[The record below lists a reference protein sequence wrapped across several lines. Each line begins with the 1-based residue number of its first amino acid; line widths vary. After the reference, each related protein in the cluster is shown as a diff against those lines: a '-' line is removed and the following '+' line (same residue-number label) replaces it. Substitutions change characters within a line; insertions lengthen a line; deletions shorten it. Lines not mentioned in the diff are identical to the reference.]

1 MDEQKIKKVN
11 SLQGASLQEAMS
23 IYGKAAPID
32 DLDSVCKQIEGV
44 PEIIP
49 APGEEIPA
57 VPSTEHGILE
67 KHLAEMNIMFGKILK
82 ELQST
87 RLGRVTGS
95 GGIEGEGM
103 WYVTDEVPVR
113 VATPNLPPV
122 VPGGPLQAYDPDLI
136 AFDTYTQ
143 TFGPAAIGYQR
154 ERVRDVLKTR
164 NAPRCTVINDGDTTI
179 FVISSINGRKWSP
192 ETPILP
198 YEART
203 FFNVWELRIRCP
215 VVGNLAATPFT
226 GGVYRVT
233 EFDYWLAYS
242 RIVTVA
248 GAGVVINVNLTP
260 VALASMTGAVQPA
273 SGVAIIGG
281 VGLTPLNTPTSIK
294 VEVAMSNS
302 GQFNAIINGV
312 STVLNANVVPPALV
326 ANGLYTFNIALNA
339 GDTIDFSYV
348 YGGPAGTIQILRVQE
363 IDSATA

>member
-11 SLQGASLQEAMS
+11 SLQEAMS
-23 IYGKAAPID
+23 IYGKAAPIS
-32 DLDSVCKQIEGV
+32 DSSNESIICKEVEGV

-49 APGEEIPA
+49 APSEKL
-57 VPSTEHGILE
+57 PSTETGILE
-67 KHLAEMNIMFGKILK
+67 AHLVEMNIMFGKILK

-87 RLGRVTGS
+87 RTGRITGS

-113 VATPNLPPV
+113 VATPNPPPTI
-122 VPGGPLQAYDPDLI
+122 PGGPLQAYDPDLI

-143 TFGPAAIGYQR
+143 TFGPSAIGYQR
-154 ERVRDVLKTR
+154 ERVHDVLKTR
-164 NAPRCTVINDGDTTI
+164 NAPRCTVINDGDATI
-179 FVISSINGRKWSP
+179 FVISTVNGRKWSP

-203 FFNVWELRIRCP
+203 FFNVWELRIRSP
-215 VVGNLAATPFT
+215 TVGVITTTPFH

-248 GAGVVINVNLTP
+248 GAAVTINVNLTP
-260 VALASMTGAVQPA
+260 VGLFSLAGFATLGGA
-273 SGVAIIGG
+273 AIIAPNNGG
-281 VGLTPLNTPTSIK
+281 LPLTPLNFPTTLK
-294 VEVAMSNS
+294 VEIAMSAPGRLS
-302 GQFNAIINGV
+302 AIINGI
-312 STVLNANVVPPALV
+312 STLLNANVVPPDLV
-326 ANGLYTFNIALNA
+326 TNGLYTFSVALNVA
-339 GDTIDFSYV
+339 DTFDLSYNV
-348 YGGPAGTIQILRVQE
+348 PAIVQVLRIQE